1 MQIFFSYSLKFYYG
15 DLLFFL
21 FIVLYRV
28 IFFDKVIMLD
38 VDLKFDEDIRLL
50 YNIFDEF
57 LERFII
63 GIVRENQLVY
73 RYLFY

>member
-1 MQIFFSYSLKFYYG
+1 MQIFFSYSFKFYYG

-38 VDLKFDEDIRLL
+38 VDMKFDEDIRLL

>member
-1 MQIFFSYSLKFYYG
+1 
-15 DLLFFL
+15 
-21 FIVLYRV
+21 
-28 IFFDKVIMLD
+28 MLD

-63 GIVRENQLVY
+63 GIVREN
-73 RYLFY
+73 